1 MTFEGEIKVAKMSS
15 FSSDYQTLIKHIFPL
30 YFLFELLLFNE
41 FENSIC
47 KFMLFFQFCNH
58 LFSVDSRIEERK
70 LRFKAETL
78 HGTKRKGG
86 ESLWSGSANLLPFR
100 GRGKDWTGVVLKS
113 IMGFFTEARR
123 ENNRPYHS
131 FQIFFLFIGRELT
144 T

>member
-1 MTFEGEIKVAKMSS
+1 MIFEGEIKDAKMSS

-86 ESLWSGSANLLPFR
+86 ESLWSGSTNLVAISRSRIRLDRCRVEKHYGIFHR
-100 GRGKDWTGVVLKS
+100 GPTRK
-113 IMGFFTEARR
+113 
-123 ENNRPYHS
+123 
-131 FQIFFLFIGRELT
+131 Q
-144 T
+144 